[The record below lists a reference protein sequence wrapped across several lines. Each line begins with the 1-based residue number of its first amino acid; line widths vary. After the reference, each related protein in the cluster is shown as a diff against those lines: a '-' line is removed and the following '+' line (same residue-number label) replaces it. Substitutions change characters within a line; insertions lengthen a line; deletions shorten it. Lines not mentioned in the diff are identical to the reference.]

1 MPKGAQVDL
10 LLRCTTGVLSD
21 ILLFVAFEMTS
32 FSKAFS
38 IFFTNTL
45 MAPFLSFMI
54 LGEPIKKWDIIGIL
68 VGFGGMLML
77 IRPFKDPTSTELGDG
92 SIDATVTSS
101 LTTSAA
107 PLGEEVSQSD
117 NSPLNKD
124 LLGCGI
130 SFLAAV
136 NAAIAIIYIRKLAD
150 QVHCA
155 LQPMYYMLG
164 MSVFCPIWSLTIPV
178 TKAVGLALYGYEMYF
193 AIIGLACILFVQQA
207 TIAKSMQYNTVGI
220 V

>member
-1 MPKGAQVDL
+1 
-10 LLRCTTGVLSD
+10 
-21 ILLFVAFEMTS
+21 MTS

-45 MAPFLSFMI
+45 MAPFLSFLI

-68 VGFGGMLML
+68 VGFAGMLML
-77 IRPFKDPTSTELGDG
+77 IRPFKSADEEVA
-92 SIDATVTSS
+92 IDATVTSS
-101 LTTSAA
+101 LTTTTTD
-107 PLGEEVSQSD
+107 EVQESSG
-117 NSPLNKD
+117 SSLNMD
-124 LLGCGI
+124 LLGCGV

-164 MSVFCPIWSLTIPV
+164 MSVFCPIWSLAIPV
-178 TKAVGLALYGYEMYF
+178 TKAAGLTLYGYEMYL
-193 AIIGLACILFVQQA
+193 AIIGLACIMFVQQA

-220 V
+220 VQVILYLAIPFGCFLDWIVLD